1 MNFVLLRY
9 VEIVYIIQI
18 RNLIN
23 KIFLYL
29 YIILNPVIFYIPF
42 VQFFYILNHYRLKQP
57 KVYTLKVIFLPLL
70 LSLSQSYQSYSSP
83 VGLDSEYT
91 LWLFHPL
98 RSRYL
103 PQNIHL
109 QTNGAVLIPASE
121 CDRSLHDLPIFL
133 PHCSDRSYERVLLY
147 V

>member
-42 VQFFYILNHYRLKQP
+42 AQFFYIINTKKDLKNKIP
-57 KVYTLKVIFLPLL
+57 KN
-70 LSLSQSYQSYSSP
+70 S
-83 VGLDSEYT
+83 
-91 LWLFHPL
+91 
-98 RSRYL
+98 
-103 PQNIHL
+103 N
-109 QTNGAVLIPASE
+109 NGCL
-121 CDRSLHDLPIFL
+121 
-133 PHCSDRSYERVLLY
+133 
-147 V
+147 

>member
-42 VQFFYILNHYRLKQP
+42 AQFFYIINTKKDLKSKIP
-57 KVYTLKVIFLPLL
+57 KNSNNGCLWFFIIFL
-70 LSLSQSYQSYSSP
+70 YA
-83 VGLDSEYT
+83 VSEKDKN
-91 LWLFHPL
+91 LF
-98 RSRYL
+98 Y
-103 PQNIHL
+103 
-109 QTNGAVLIPASE
+109 
-121 CDRSLHDLPIFL
+121 F
-133 PHCSDRSYERVLLY
+133 
-147 V
+147 